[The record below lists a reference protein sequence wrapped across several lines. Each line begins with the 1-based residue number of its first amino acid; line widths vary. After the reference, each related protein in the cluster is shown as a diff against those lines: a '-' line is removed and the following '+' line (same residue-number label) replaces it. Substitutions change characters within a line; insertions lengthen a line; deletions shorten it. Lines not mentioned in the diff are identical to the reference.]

1 MENFDNDSDIKIN
14 VRTGT
19 STRRSVQRENNTN
32 QFSIYDNLLT
42 PSVFEYNIVYNRDG
56 TRTVSIIRDDYPGQL
71 NNLFFNFSDAFL
83 NSVIQRSLNDTE
95 LKRDPNIRI
104 DSHYFVCEKADEK
117 KCSICQSNFCVGEK
131 LVKSSCGH
139 THHYECLNEWVKYK
153 SSCPECRKDIPVLEK

>member
-19 STRRSVQRENNTN
+19 STRRSVQRENNN
-32 QFSIYDNLLT
+32 LLLT

-56 TRTVSIIRDDYPGQL
+56 SRTVSIIRDDYPQL

-83 NSVIQRSLNDTE
+83 NSVIQRSLNDAE

-104 DSHYFVCEKADEK
+104 GSDYFICEKADEK